1 MALATKGK
9 KKKSMKGSKGG
20 TKQQDGEKKDMS
32 KVKCFACQKFGHYA
46 GQCPNKKK
54 KKQQTTTLVEID
66 EYAARFEREFSL
78 FAGGCR
84 EREHHPSQTGI
95 LRTRRSIL

>member
-1 MALATKGK
+1 MAVAAKGK
-9 KKKSMKGSKGG
+9 KKKSKKGSKGG

-54 KKQQTTTLVEID
+54 KQQTTTSAEID
-66 EYAARFEREFSL
+66 EYAARFERVFSL
-78 FAGGCR
+78 CWWLWR
-84 EREHHPSQTGI
+84 ERIIHHHHGY
-95 LRTRRSIL
+95 